1 MREARHTEIPWVQHH
16 LLSIQKRSLSLP
28 LPLSFLIPLS
38 LLSTRSPFH
47 FLTLTLPVHLP
58 SCIFHPLIEL
68 IFACKCTC
76 MHRGRNRVRPPEA
89 YSAEVVRYYSQRW
102 EERGKKRAI
111 RSHKINRETDFWWA
125 CVHAAPRFVSVCVWA
140 CSRVCTC
147 GQFKIIWRV

>member
-47 FLTLTLPVHLP
+47 FLTLTFPVHLP

-89 YSAEVVRYYSQRW
+89 YSAEGLRYYSQRW
-102 EERGKKRAI
+102 EGEKGLSGPLKSIEKRI
-111 RSHKINRETDFWWA
+111 SGGLVCMQPLGLW
-125 CVHAAPRFVSVCVWA
+125 VSVCEHALV
-140 CSRVCTC
+140 CVCTC